1 MTERRVDKRLLAPV
15 LMVFFIMGFCDIVAP
30 VTNIISGEFA
40 ERQQSAVSFLPSM
53 VFLWFLLLSTP
64 VAALMNRIG
73 RKRTAM
79 IGYAFTIAGLLV
91 PYAAGVGSALSWYFI
106 GFGLL
111 GIGNTAIQVAVNPL
125 LATIVP
131 EERMTSYLTVGQIF
145 RNTALLLLAPII
157 TGLVRFSATGV
168 CCCRFMRGLRSSGP
182 SGYR

>member
-1 MTERRVDKRLLAPV
+1 M
-15 LMVFFIMGFCDIVAP
+15 
-30 VTNIISGEFA
+30 
-40 ERQQSAVSFLPSM
+40 
-53 VFLWFLLLSTP
+53 
-64 VAALMNRIG
+64 
-73 RKRTAM
+73 
-79 IGYAFTIAGLLV
+79 
-91 PYAAGVGSALSWYFI
+91 SWYFI

-157 TGLVRFSATGV
+157 TGLVSLSATGV